1 MNNDYRTKE
10 ELVKQLEDLQEKYNS
25 ILDSYKNEI
34 SIEKLENKISNKEPE
49 LTKEQT
55 SEIIQKLKL
64 ENEELLLLKEKTKK
78 FQFLCNEIHII
89 LNSDLCLKKII
100 DAILKLIQTE
110 LNISAIGICFKAD
123 NNLPFFS
130 QIGYSESCIQ
140 EDNSLIIK
148 SHNEQLCRNND
159 GSDKME
165 CTCALAIYGKSKQDS
180 SLLTKGGSFI
190 NNNYDQVPAVFDNT
204 NSDFQSKKSCIHSK
218 LGSIAIIPI
227 LANKKI
233 VGTLQLNHKEV
244 DFFTKEDIFFI
255 EGICANIGIALM
267 RKKAEEIVIESEKK
281 YGSLIKNIPD
291 GVYKST
297 EEGKFIE
304 VNLALVKMLGYDSKE
319 ELLAIDIKKDLYFD
333 ISDRESIVLQEKETE
348 LGIFRVKKK
357 DGSEL
362 WIEDHGW
369 LSYDTKNDIVYHEG
383 IIRDITQRIQAD
395 EKIRES
401 ENILKGMISE
411 SPDLVWL
418 KDLKGAYLQSNNRF
432 EQLTGFSKENLIG
445 KTDYDF
451 FDKELAD
458 FFRENDRLA
467 IEAGTSKINEEELTF
482 ASDGH
487 KEMIET
493 IKTPLFDHKGQV
505 MGIMGIGRNIT
516 ERIKSEQ
523 ALRESEERFSDLIAT
538 TDGILWEADATTFI
552 FNYVTNNAER
562 LLGYPIEDWYKE
574 GFRLSKIHPD
584 DRQQSIEF
592 CVAQNKQCLNYEF
605 EYRFESKDGSILWLR
620 DYVKVLNEKGK
631 PTLLRGLMVDI
642 TKQKKLEKSYVRSN
656 QILQESQSIA
666 KVGGWELDLIT
677 NILYWTPETYHIHDT
692 TPEEFNPTVDAGVN
706 YYLPE
711 SQKILV
717 KALELAMNEGKGYDL
732 YLETL
737 TTRGR
742 KIDVRTTCEVTV
754 VGEKPI
760 KLTGIFQDITD
771 VKKASK
777 QFETVIKT
785 AIDGF
790 WIIDSK
796 TGQFIEAN
804 DSAIKMLGYSR
815 EELLQMKIYDIEVN
829 QLQNETI
836 KYYDE
841 ILQLGHRVY
850 ETKNKTKTGKI
861 IDVEMSITH
870 SEIDDGRFFIFV
882 RDISERKQTE
892 EKLRKLSQAVE
903 QSPTSIVITDSKG
916 NIEYVNPKF
925 IATSGY
931 SLEDVIG
938 KKPSVLKS
946 GHTSTDE
953 YQQLWQ
959 TIKNGK
965 DWSGEFHNRRKN
977 GELFWES
984 ASISPMID
992 FKGKITHFIA
1002 IKEEITYRKETE
1014 ILLEEKNLKIEAQ
1027 NLEYKR
1033 INEELIVAKNQ
1044 AEESDKL
1051 KTSFLANMSHEIRTP
1066 MNGILG
1072 FAGLLKDP
1080 MLTGDEQKEY
1090 IDIIEKSGA
1099 RMLNIINDIIDI
1111 SKIESGLMKV
1121 KITESNINDQIDYI
1135 YTFFKPEV
1143 EKKGMKLSCVKS
1155 LTSTDSVIRTDREK
1169 VFAILIN
1176 LVKNAIKY
1184 SEVGEI
1190 EFGYIKKEEFLEF
1203 FVKDNGIGIPQNRQI
1218 AIFERFIQAD
1228 IEDKMAAQG
1237 AGLGL
1242 TISKSFVE
1250 MLGGKIWL
1258 ESESGKGST
1267 FYFTIP
1273 YDTKT
1278 EEKTSIQNAVIDNE
1292 FVNHLK
1298 KLKILIA
1305 EDDLISKLFI
1315 NKIVQPFSKE
1325 ILNVSNG
1332 VEVVKS
1338 CKNNP
1343 DIDLILMDIKMPI
1356 MDGYEATQE
1365 IRKFNKDV
1373 IILAQSAYGLSSDIQ
1388 EAINAGCNDHI
1399 SKPIDKNKFLTLIE
1413 KYFV

>member
-1 MNNDYRTKE
+1 MNNDYKTKE
-10 ELVKQLEDLQEKYNS
+10 ELVKDLEDLQEKYNS
-25 ILDSYKNEI
+25 VLDLYQKEI
-34 SIEKLENKISNKEPE
+34 GAEKLENKISNKEAA

-55 SEIIQKLKL
+55 LEIIQKLKL

-78 FQFLCNEIHII
+78 FQFLCNEIHNI
-89 LNSDLCLKKII
+89 LNSNLCLKKII

-110 LNISAIGICFKAD
+110 IKISAVGICIKAD

-130 QIGYSESCIQ
+130 QIGYSESCIL

-148 SHNEQLCRNND
+148 SDNEQLCRNND
-159 GSDKME
+159 DSHKME

-180 SLLTKGGSFI
+180 SLLTKAGSFI
-190 NNNYDQVPAVFDNT
+190 NNNYAPASSVFNNT
-204 NSDFQSKKSCIHSK
+204 NSEFQSKNSCIHSK
-218 LGSIAIIPI
+218 PGSIAIIPI
-227 LANKKI
+227 FVNKKI

-255 EGICANIGIALM
+255 EGICANIGTALM
-267 RKKAEEIVIESEKK
+267 RKKAEENIIESEKK
-281 YGSLIKNIPD
+281 YENLIKKMPD

-297 EEGKFIE
+297 KEGKFIE

-319 ELLAIDIKKDLYFD
+319 ELLAIDIKKELYFD
-333 ISDRESIVLQEKETE
+333 VSDRESDVLKEKDAE

-362 WIEDHGW
+362 WVEDHRW
-369 LSYDTKNDIVYHEG
+369 LSYDVKNDIVYHEG
-383 IIRDITQRIQAD
+383 ILRDITHRMQAD
-395 EKIRES
+395 DKIRES
-401 ENILKGMISE
+401 ENILKGIISE
-411 SPDLVWL
+411 NPDLVWL
-418 KDLKGAYLQSNNRF
+418 KDLNGVYLQSNYRF
-432 EQLTGFSKENLIG
+432 EQFSGFSKENLIG

-458 FFRENDRLA
+458 LFRENDKVA
-467 IEAGTSKINEEELTF
+467 ISAGKSTIKEEELTF
-482 ASDGH
+482 ACDGH

-493 IKTPLFDHKGQV
+493 IKTPLFDDEGQ
-505 MGIMGIGRNIT
+505 MIGIMGIGRNIT
-516 ERIKSEQ
+516 ERKQSEK
-523 ALRESEERFSDLIAT
+523 ALRESEERFSDLIES

-562 LLGYPIEDWYKE
+562 LLGYPVEDWYKE

-592 CVAQNKQCLNYEF
+592 CIDQKNECINYEF
-605 EYRFESKDGSILWLR
+605 EYRFESKDGSIVWLR

-631 PTLLRGLMVDI
+631 PKLLRGLMVDI
-642 TKQKKLEKSYVRSN
+642 TKQKKLEESYVRSN

-677 NILYWTPETYHIHDT
+677 NNLYWTAETYHIHDT
-692 TPEEFNPTVDAGVN
+692 SPEEFNPTVDAGVS
-706 YYLPE
+706 YFLPE
-711 SQKILV
+711 SQKEIIQ
-717 KALELAMNEGKGYDL
+717 AIELAMNEGKGYDL
-732 YLETL
+732 YLETF
-737 TTRGR
+737 TTKGR

-754 VGEKPI
+754 VDGKPI

-790 WIIDSK
+790 WIVDSK
-796 TGQFIEAN
+796 TGQFIEVN
-804 DSAIKMLGYSR
+804 DSAIKMLRYTR
-815 EELLQMKIYDIEVN
+815 EELLQMKISDIEMY

-836 KYYDE
+836 NYYDE
-841 ILQLGHRVY
+841 ILQLGHRVF

-861 IDVEMSITH
+861 IDVEMSVTY

-882 RDISERKQTE
+882 RDISERKLTE

-903 QSPTSIVITDSKG
+903 QSPTSIEITDSKG

-925 IATSGY
+925 VTTTGY

-938 KKPSVLKS
+938 RKS
-946 GHTSTDE
+946 GILISENSSSEEYKKLWKTITSGE
-953 YQQLWQ
+953 V
-959 TIKNGK
+959 
-965 DWSGEFHNRRKN
+965 WSGEFHNRRKN

-992 FKGKITHFIA
+992 SKGKITHFIA
-1002 IKEEITYRKETE
+1002 LKEEITYRKETE

-1121 KITESNINDQIDYI
+1121 KIAESNINDQIDYI
-1135 YTFFKPEV
+1135 YTFSKPEV
-1143 EKKGMKLSCVKS
+1143 ENKGMKLSCIKS
-1155 LTSTDSVIRTDREK
+1155 LTSTDSVI
-1169 VFAILIN
+1169 N
-1176 LVKNAIKY
+1176 
-1184 SEVGEI
+1184 S
-1190 EFGYIKKEEFLEF
+1190 
-1203 FVKDNGIGIPQNRQI
+1203 
-1218 AIFERFIQAD
+1218 
-1228 IEDKMAAQG
+1228 
-1237 AGLGL
+1237 
-1242 TISKSFVE
+1242 
-1250 MLGGKIWL
+1250 
-1258 ESESGKGST
+1258 
-1267 FYFTIP
+1267 
-1273 YDTKT
+1273 
-1278 EEKTSIQNAVIDNE
+1278 
-1292 FVNHLK
+1292 
-1298 KLKILIA
+1298 
-1305 EDDLISKLFI
+1305 
-1315 NKIVQPFSKE
+1315 
-1325 ILNVSNG
+1325 
-1332 VEVVKS
+1332 S
-1338 CKNNP
+1338 C
-1343 DIDLILMDIKMPI
+1343 
-1356 MDGYEATQE
+1356 
-1365 IRKFNKDV
+1365 
-1373 IILAQSAYGLSSDIQ
+1373 
-1388 EAINAGCNDHI
+1388 
-1399 SKPIDKNKFLTLIE
+1399 
-1413 KYFV
+1413 